1 MQAVAHET
9 ARGAHEAQN
18 DERPLRHGTVYCI
31 CQREW
36 GVMDE
41 CLHIDTGAAPSIT
54 VEQPALNGT
63 PAPATALEV
72 LRALEGAGLEAWIVG
87 GWVRDAL
94 RGAPCHDVDICCSG
108 TWQQSEAAL
117 KAEGFKVVRSGIKF
131 GGITAVRG
139 EERIE
144 VT

>member
-1 MQAVAHET
+1 
-9 ARGAHEAQN
+9 
-18 DERPLRHGTVYCI
+18 
-31 CQREW
+31 
-36 GVMDE
+36 MDE

-94 RGAPCHDVDICCSG
+94 M
-108 TWQQSEAAL
+108 WAAL
-117 KAEGFKVVRSGIKF
+117 LHDIAKPQTFTLDDHGHGHFYGHPEAGAVLARVIDRKSVV
-131 GGITAVRG
+131 
-139 EERIE
+139 
-144 VT
+144 